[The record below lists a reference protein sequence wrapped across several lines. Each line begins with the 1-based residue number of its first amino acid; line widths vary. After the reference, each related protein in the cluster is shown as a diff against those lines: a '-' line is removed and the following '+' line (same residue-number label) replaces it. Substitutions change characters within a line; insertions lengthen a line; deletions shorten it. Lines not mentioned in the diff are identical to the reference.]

1 MKLMNELDVV
11 VALLLACLNLL
22 PGPTDATLALVVFV
36 FSMSLGSIF
45 VTKSMVSS
53 LWPYPPGWTLGK
65 VVAFGYVAKENDG
78 FEKSTLPVTV
88 SSTRQFDNNNEVEK
102 STSSSNKPPSEQ
114 SKENDGDEK
123 STFPVT
129 ASSTR
134 QFDNN
139 NGVEKSTSSS
149 NKPSPE
155 QSDENDEVERSTL
168 PETTPLPLPPPNSP
182 LSPTTL
188 ALIPAASGMSS
199 VAEEPTN
206 YGVVNDAEFDRACTI
221 LSSGITDFALGA
233 PAVEENVAAVWS
245 VVQSILKVL
254 QSNALNANDP
264 WADFMLG
271 FVLRAIET
279 VHGRWQATLEPGY
292 SHQWRM
298 SLTQA
303 TTSVEDLT
311 ALTVR
316 LESMPELN
324 AWLAPLYHAAR
335 NLRLDLEKAL
345 GHDSA
350 PYPHVPPETTGES
363 MAWEPTNAAM
373 ALEPTNAVVAW
384 ESADDEMAWESAAV
398 EMPWESAAE
407 EMAWEPTAGETI
419 QEPTDDAMAW
429 ESTVDG
435 VMAETSSCV
444 RANSPTSESSWS
456 EAVDTEGAMEC
467 EEYDL
472 EECSRLL
479 GRLSLQGTDDTTS
492 RPAPEVDHA
501 MAQAE
506 DDAPSGPASGVEP
519 ATQHLSDGDVAMPNA
534 DVTPHEGTGGCQ
546 PAKAPAQ
553 AQAAPRPQLVLPKM
567 ASAAPRPQLVLPKMP
582 STAQLQGSFGGLQA
596 PKAPVDPKPPVTPAS
611 GAEPAKPRL
620 TLPKMPNT
628 SGLTAV
634 PSATPGS
641 MPSNPPRAGPTP
653 FMMAPQA
660 AGPSGVT
667 AITPVAQLGAQ
678 PQIPGLGG
686 ILPGTSTATLPSAA
700 SEQPIAPVTKK
711 KKKPVN
717 IFNEKHSHSGQLPKP
732 K

>member
-1 MKLMNELDVV
+1 MDEYDVV

-22 PGPTDATLALVVFV
+22 PGPTDATLALVVFT

-45 VTKSMVSS
+45 VTESMVSS

-65 VVAFGYVAKENDG
+65 VVAIGYVAAGLIAGAFCFKKRSQIPSSHTPTTPGPLDSTPEPAEQTPPIHTSPTVPIGSLITNSELVVQTPPSNAPPTTSAGSIASATAFIEQEETRTAETTSSRALEDKAFESSTSRSVSSPLPPPQEQPKENDG
-78 FEKSTLPVTV
+78 SEKSTLPVTV

-114 SKENDGDEK
+114 STGNDGDEK

-254 QSNALNANDP
+254 QSTALNANDP

-271 FVLRAIET
+271 LVLRAIET

-384 ESADDEMAWESAAV
+384 ESADDEMA
-398 EMPWESAAE
+398 
-407 EMAWEPTAGETI
+407 
-419 QEPTDDAMAW
+419 
-429 ESTVDG
+429 
-435 VMAETSSCV
+435 
-444 RANSPTSESSWS
+444 
-456 EAVDTEGAMEC
+456 
-467 EEYDL
+467 
-472 EECSRLL
+472 
-479 GRLSLQGTDDTTS
+479 
-492 RPAPEVDHA
+492 
-501 MAQAE
+501 
-506 DDAPSGPASGVEP
+506 
-519 ATQHLSDGDVAMPNA
+519 
-534 DVTPHEGTGGCQ
+534 
-546 PAKAPAQ
+546 
-553 AQAAPRPQLVLPKM
+553 
-567 ASAAPRPQLVLPKMP
+567 
-582 STAQLQGSFGGLQA
+582 
-596 PKAPVDPKPPVTPAS
+596 
-611 GAEPAKPRL
+611 
-620 TLPKMPNT
+620 
-628 SGLTAV
+628 
-634 PSATPGS
+634 
-641 MPSNPPRAGPTP
+641 
-653 FMMAPQA
+653 
-660 AGPSGVT
+660 
-667 AITPVAQLGAQ
+667 
-678 PQIPGLGG
+678 
-686 ILPGTSTATLPSAA
+686 
-700 SEQPIAPVTKK
+700 
-711 KKKPVN
+711 
-717 IFNEKHSHSGQLPKP
+717 
-732 K
+732 